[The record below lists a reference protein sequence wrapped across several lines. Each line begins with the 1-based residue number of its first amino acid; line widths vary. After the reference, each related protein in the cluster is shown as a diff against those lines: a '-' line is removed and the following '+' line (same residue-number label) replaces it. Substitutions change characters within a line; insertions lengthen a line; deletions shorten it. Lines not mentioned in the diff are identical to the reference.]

1 MRFRLLLFMSALF
14 SIPLLSKLTGEVS
27 PYCYRIVVDGKDRSA
42 YQYVN
47 KKLVTFADPSWKQDP
62 TVEEVHLIDLK
73 TGPERPP
80 AIQRA
85 NYISRRPWG
94 GVMFQHIPEGKM
106 LNLGA
111 GGRLISFQRTNSG
124 VACPHADFRLDNRLI
139 GYEVLQ
145 HCPFEMYMGL
155 GSLGSHVHV
164 EGREVILKTVLL
176 FTQCTATVRS
186 GRADQGKP
194 FPIQRLGGR
203 QLIERYPH
211 LSKQVNQQ
219 WGLLNSYLVF
229 PALNAGDELKVV
241 VTLAGDGRQIPF
253 YVRKIEENV
262 R

>member
-1 MRFRLLLFMSALF
+1 
-14 SIPLLSKLTGEVS
+14 
-27 PYCYRIVVDGKDRSA
+27 
-42 YQYVN
+42 
-47 KKLVTFADPSWKQDP
+47 
-62 TVEEVHLIDLK
+62 
-73 TGPERPP
+73 
-80 AIQRA
+80 
-85 NYISRRPWG
+85 
-94 GVMFQHIPEGKM
+94 MFQHIPEGKM
-106 LNLGA
+106 LNLRA

-124 VACPHADFRLDNRLI
+124 ATCPHPDFRLDNRLT

-176 FTQCTATVRS
+176 FTQCTATVHS

-211 LSKQVNQQ
+211 LSKQVNEQ

-253 YVRKIEENV
+253 YVRKIEESV